1 MRLTNISITSC
12 AGFDSVN
19 YSLPAIALVQGAN
32 RAGKSALAAC
42 IKYPLQSGHDP
53 DMLTPGQDQGEIILR
68 LDDGGG
74 IRAVLSREKR
84 TTTRYYQAPGAS
96 KWDAGR
102 EAIDGLVNGL
112 SFDPLRFLRLPEK
125 EQVLELLKVLG
136 PSLTVADGEL
146 ATALGPGPWPTVPA
160 EIATMPPGLDKVDAL
175 LSEKPGCDSI
185 YDQRRDANVAAD
197 TLKKHAGEIEKALP
211 PTSAEPLKDGSWGQV
226 AQQKGVALEALNRLE
241 FEAKQAIGK
250 RFAEFKDKAGDAAR
264 LALDEIDGQIDRQIK
279 ALEAERDSR
288 RAAARDEFSKA
299 VEAKRSECNAEAA
312 ALIETNNAG
321 RAVLTREHATALER
335 HNEWIRTEGSRKEV
349 ENARAEAARKS
360 ALAERLSGAVDRL
373 RALRT
378 KIAERIPIKGCKIV
392 DGRLLNEQ
400 GVPFKK
406 WNQEAQMSFCL
417 RIAVLTHGE
426 LGFVVVDGCEAFD
439 AQHTQALL
447 AACSKY
453 TEAEGMQFVLL
464 SVGEGA
470 LEVTAP

>member
-1 MRLTNISITSC
+1 MRLASISIANC
-12 AGFDSVN
+12 AGFESVN

-53 DMLTPGQDQGEIILR
+53 DILTPGQDQGEIILR

-84 TTTRYYQAPGAS
+84 ITTRYYQAPGAS
-96 KWDAGR
+96 KWDTGR
-102 EAIDGLVNGL
+102 EAIDGMIHSL
-112 SFDPLRFLRLPEK
+112 SFDPLRFLKLSEK

-136 PSLTVADGEL
+136 PSLTVSSQELSEAVGE
-146 ATALGPGPWPTVPA
+146 VPVPSMVA
-160 EIATMPPGLDKVDAL
+160 GVPNGLDKVDAL
-175 LSEKPGCDSI
+175 LSEKPGCGSI

-211 PTSAEPLKDGSWGQV
+211 PPSAEPLKDGSWDRV
-226 AQQKGVALEALNRLE
+226 ATKLANDLSLLDATEQERIRKLGVVLSDEKDRLRGILSTNE
-241 FEAKQAIGK
+241 SVINADI
-250 RFAEFKDKAGDAAR
+250 DA
-264 LALDEIDGQIDRQIK
+264 QIRK
-279 ALEAERDSR
+279 LEAERGR
-288 RAAARDEFSKA
+288 RLHGAKSDHDIFVDQARNQANAAAKTLADA
-299 VEAKRSECNAEAA
+299 NAP
-312 ALIETNNAG
+312 I
-321 RAVLTREHATALER
+321 RARLTAEHATALER

-392 DGRLLNEQ
+392 DGRLLNDQ

-439 AQHTQALL
+439 AAHTQALL

-470 LEVTAP
+470 LKVTEP

>member
-1 MRLTNISITSC
+1 MRLTNISITNC

-42 IKYPLQSGHDP
+42 IKYPLQGGHDP

-125 EQVLELLKVLG
+125 EQILELLKVLG
-136 PSLTVADGEL
+136 PSLTVSGQELSAAMGEI
-146 ATALGPGPWPTVPA
+146 PVPSMVA
-160 EIATMPPGLDKVDAL
+160 GVPDGLDKVDAL
-175 LSEKPGCDSI
+175 LSEKPGCGSI

-211 PTSAEPLKDGSWGQV
+211 PPSAEPLKDGSWDRV
-226 AQQKGVALEALNRLE
+226 AAKAHAEIEALN
-241 FEAKQAIGK
+241 AKEQQAIAGLGK
-250 RFAEFKDKAGDAAR
+250 VFSDEKDKLRSVLSTGEREVDA
-264 LALDEIDGQIDRQIK
+264 EIDAKIR
-279 ALEAERDSR
+279 ALEAERIERKRALIALHDAAVEDAR
-288 RAAARDEFSKA
+288 NQANAAAGTLA
-299 VEAKRSECNAEAA
+299 QANAP
-312 ALIETNNAG
+312 I
-321 RAVLTREHATALER
+321 RARLTAQHATALER

-349 ENARAEAARKS
+349 ENARAEASRKQ

-392 DGRLLNEQ
+392 DGRLLNDQ

-406 WNQEAQMSFCL
+406 WNTEAQMSFCL

-470 LEVTAP
+470 LEVSNGDR

>member
-1 MRLTNISITSC
+1 MRLTNISITNC

-53 DMLTPGQDQGEIILR
+53 DMLTPNQDQGEIILR

-136 PSLTVADGEL
+136 PSLTVDPVDIAK
-146 ATALGPGPWPTVPA
+146 ALGNVEG
-160 EIATMPPGLDKVDAL
+160 IARIDLSAYASGLDKVDAL
-175 LSEKPGCDSI
+175 LSERPGCGSI

-211 PTSAEPLKDGSWGQV
+211 PPSAEPLKDGSWDRVAAQV
-226 AQQKGVALEALNRLE
+226 AEKLRDLDKREA
-241 FEAKQAIGK
+241 EAIVDIGK
-250 RFAEFKDKAGDAAR
+250 KLSTQKDKLRDV
-264 LALDEIDGQIDRQIK
+264 LTSCLNDIDVDIDVRIRG
-279 ALEAERDSR
+279 LEVERDARKSVARKEHDAEVEASR
-288 RAAARDEFSKA
+288 NTANTIGNKIRDESA
-299 VEAKRSECNAEAA
+299 PV
-312 ALIETNNAG
+312 
-321 RAVLTREHATALER
+321 RADLQAQHATALER

-349 ENARAEAARKS
+349 ENARAEAARKQ

-392 DGRLLNEQ
+392 DGRLLNEA
-400 GVPFKK
+400 GLPFKK
-406 WNQEAQMSFCL
+406 WNTESAYTFCL
-417 RIAVLTHGE
+417 RLAVLVHGE
-426 LGFVVVDGCEAFD
+426 LGFIVVDGCEAFD
-439 AQHTQALL
+439 AAHTQALL
-447 AACSKY
+447 SACSKY
-453 TEAEGMQFVLL
+453 VEAEGLQFILL
-464 SVGEGA
+464 TVGEGA

>member
-1 MRLTNISITSC
+1 MRLTQISITNC

-53 DMLTPGQDQGEIILR
+53 DMLTPNQDQGEIILR

-125 EQVLELLKVLG
+125 ERVLELLKVLG
-136 PSLTVADGEL
+136 PSLTVTEKEL
-146 ATALGPGPWPTVPA
+146 ETAIGPGPITLPA
-160 EIATMPPGLDKVDAL
+160 GISAIPSGLEAVDAL
-175 LSEKPGCDSI
+175 LSEKPGCGSI

-211 PTSAEPLKDGSWGQV
+211 PPSAEPLKDGSWDRVAKAKADELARLDGIEHEQV
-226 AQQKGVALEALNRLE
+226 RDV
-241 FEAKQAIGK
+241 GK
-250 RFAEFKDKAGDAAR
+250 KLDAFKDKIRKVLSDTLADIDSDINAKIGLLERERETRKGAAS
-264 LALDEIDGQIDRQIK
+264 Q
-279 ALEAERDSR
+279 EAER
-288 RAAARDEFSKA
+288 A
-299 VEAKRSECNAEAA
+299 VER
-312 ALIETNNAG
+312 G
-321 RAVLTREHATALER
+321 RADANTEAKAIQAQNAPIRADLQAQHATALER

-349 ENARAEAARKS
+349 ENARAEAARKQ

-392 DGRLLNEQ
+392 DGRLLNDQ

-406 WNQEAQMSFCL
+406 WNTESAYTFCL
-417 RIAVLTHGE
+417 RLAVLVHGE
-426 LGFVVVDGCEAFD
+426 LGFIVVDGCEAFD
-439 AQHTQALL
+439 AAHTQALL
-447 AACSKY
+447 SACSKY
-453 TEAEGMQFVLL
+453 VEAEGLQFILL
-464 SVGEGA
+464 TVGEGA